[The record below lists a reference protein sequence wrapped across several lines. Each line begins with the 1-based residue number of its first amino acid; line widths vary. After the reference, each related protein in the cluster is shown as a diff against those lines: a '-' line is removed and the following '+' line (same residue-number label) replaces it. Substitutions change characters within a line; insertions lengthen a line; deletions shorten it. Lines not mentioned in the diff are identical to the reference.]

1 MMFAKYSRDIVRLS
15 DHLHFIKIASGA
27 MLWKPRF
34 GGTTKGHDMTKK
46 DQDSHQLID
55 LGAATIVTKGLNNNG
70 PQDDPSSQR
79 IFQMGLN
86 AE

>member
-1 MMFAKYSRDIVRLS
+1 
-15 DHLHFIKIASGA
+15 
-27 MLWKPRF
+27 
-34 GGTTKGHDMTKK
+34 MTKK
-46 DQDSHQLID
+46 DQDSHRLID

-79 IFQMGLN
+79 IFQLGLN

>member
-1 MMFAKYSRDIVRLS
+1 
-15 DHLHFIKIASGA
+15 
-27 MLWKPRF
+27 
-34 GGTTKGHDMTKK
+34 MTKK

-55 LGAATIVTKGLNNNG
+55 LGAATTVTKGLNNNG